1 MYQKPYL
8 VEYPKIGNTMQGY
21 ISVSE
26 KDNLP
31 FEVKRVYWTYYTPEN
46 ISRGGHAH
54 HRLEQVLIAVAG
66 KIIVETEMPGGI
78 KDRFILESP
87 NVGLFMPIYCWHTMQ
102 YTHNAV
108 QICIANMA
116 YEESDYIRDYSEFK
130 LLK

>member
-1 MYQKPYL
+1 
-8 VEYPKIGNTMQGY
+8 
-21 ISVSE
+21 
-26 KDNLP
+26 
-31 FEVKRVYWTYYTPEN
+31 
-46 ISRGGHAH
+46 
-54 HRLEQVLIAVAG
+54 
-66 KIIVETEMPGGI
+66 MPGGI